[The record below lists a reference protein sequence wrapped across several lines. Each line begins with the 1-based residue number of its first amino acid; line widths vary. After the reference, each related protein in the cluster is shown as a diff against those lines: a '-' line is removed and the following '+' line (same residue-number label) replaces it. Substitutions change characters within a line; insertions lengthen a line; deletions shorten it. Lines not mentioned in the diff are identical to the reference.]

1 MDVILPSMDFA
12 SDIWQLTVLFRLNPA
27 NNWKLVLASIAILW
41 IPGACCHLAYKL
53 ETQPSLSTRNILLNI
68 ILHPVIYPIRILVS
82 LCNKSSEKDLEDSYL
97 LAVRGSLVTP
107 MQFILQSL
115 NVFAVRFNIFIKVE
129 QPIYIDLICVEF
141 CLKIVRIY
149 FLPQNCSLKCCLRV

>member
-1 MDVILPSMDFA
+1 MDFA

-107 MQFILQSL
+107 MQFILQSCIL
-115 NVFAVRFNIFIKVE
+115 GKSVYKPGYSKDFQMLVSQKVLWFFLKELIFF
-129 QPIYIDLICVEF
+129 L
-141 CLKIVRIY
+141 LKENRDSKEP
-149 FLPQNCSLKCCLRV
+149 F